1 MSHNFQE
8 VIDELHRG
16 RELLTSTS
24 GTQGRLNDLS
34 AVLSTVCSRVSTYC
48 SDAAQDAAENLATA
62 QGFISNITGSCIT
75 TYNNAND
82 ELISRIFGT
91 AQASNTPPS
100 ESSHLL
106 AQTNKTNTKNH
117 HSPNE
122 SKKASRTSTAHVHH
136 NSINPTSSTSN
147 VTALVTLPDT
157 ARNERTNVALH
168 VGPLHATVTAGY
180 LDDGRVAGGYSSN
193 FGCAED
199 MVVHKLGVDPSKVH
213 FIEAVRPRNR
223 KQVAICYNCQ
233 KKYRKEQFPDGV
245 LYKRGGPWDVQRIQD
260 RMGSTAHRRQ

>member
-24 GTQGRLNDLS
+24 GTQGKLDDLS
-34 AVLSTVCSRVSTYC
+34 AVLSNVCGRVSTYC

-62 QGFISNITGSCIT
+62 QGFISNITKGCIT
-75 TYNNAND
+75 AYNNAND
-82 ELISRIFGT
+82 ELISRIIGT

-122 SKKASRTSTAHVHH
+122 SKKASRTSTAHVYH
-136 NSINPTSSTSN
+136 NSTNPTSTASN
-147 VTALVTLPDT
+147 VTTLATRLDT
-157 ARNERTNVALH
+157 ARNERTHIVFL
-168 VGPLHATVTAGY
+168 VGRRHATVTAGY

-213 FIEAVRPRNR
+213 FTEAVRPRNG
-223 KQVAICYNCQ
+223 KQVEICYNCQ
-233 KKYRKEQFPDGV
+233 KKYKKEQFPEGV
-245 LYKRGGPWDVQRIQD
+245 LYARGGPWDVQRIQD
-260 RMGSTAHRRQ
+260 RLDTVTHKKR

>member
-16 RELLTSTS
+16 RELLTSTD
-24 GTQGRLNDLS
+24 GTQGTLSRLRDIISDVSSQLS
-34 AVLSTVCSRVSTYC
+34 KYC
-48 SDAAQDAAENLATA
+48 SDDAWIATINLKTA
-62 QGFISNITGSCIT
+62 QYIIDNIRGCMLGYSDANEQLIIAMIGSPKATSLVRSIGYT
-75 TYNNAND
+75 AVESAIFQAAIDPRD
-82 ELISRIFGT
+82 EW
-91 AQASNTPPS
+91 
-100 ESSHLL
+100 L
-106 AQTNKTNTKNH
+106 A
-117 HSPNE
+117 
-122 SKKASRTSTAHVHH
+122 SKKASSTSTAHIHH
-136 NSINPTSSTSN
+136 NSTNSTSTTSN

-157 ARNERTNVALH
+157 ARNERTSVALH

-199 MVVHKLGVDPSKVH
+199 MVVHKLGADPSKVH

-260 RMGSTAHRRQ
+260 RLDTATHC

>member
-24 GTQGRLNDLS
+24 GTQGRLDDLS
-34 AVLSTVCSRVSTYC
+34 AVLSKVCGRVSTYC
-48 SDAAQDAAENLATA
+48 SDAAQEAAKHLAAA
-62 QGFISNITGSCIT
+62 QGFVTSITKGCIIA
-75 TYNNAND
+75 YNDANN
-82 ELISRIFGT
+82 ELISRIIGT
-91 AQASNTPPS
+91 AQVSNTLPS

-106 AQTNKTNTKNH
+106 AQTNKTNIKYR
-117 HSPNE
+117 HSPND
-122 SKKASRTSTAHVHH
+122 SKKASSTSTAHIHH
-136 NSINPTSSTSN
+136 NSTNSTSTTSN

-157 ARNERTNVALH
+157 ARNERTSVALH

-245 LYKRGGPWDVQRIQD
+245 LYKRGGPWDVQRIQH